1 MKSGPLHCNR
11 PKPLQIFRISS
22 KSKFV
27 QSVFAKGERKIK
39 ISKTN
44 IWHFQKINPYEIIYN
59 RRHFVCF
66 WWNLSSFTC
75 PGSGYFT
82 TTPFWQQSLSPCW
95 VGCPGFWLVRL
106 NSWIKQRRSSSLRPN
121 WGWDRGGVH
130 QGIQQE
136 GDHLVDF
143 CKAFCLDVRLG
154 VEGRSRRGAIKRV
167 MMRTMNLQEGYEE

>member
-1 MKSGPLHCNR
+1 MLLSTHNFSAHLVWNWSNWDIMKSGLLHCNR

-27 QSVFAKGERKIK
+27 QSVFAKGER
-39 ISKTN
+39 N
-44 IWHFQKINPYEIIYN
+44 
-59 RRHFVCF
+59 
-66 WWNLSSFTC
+66 SFTF

-106 NSWIKQRRSSSLRPN
+106 NTWIKQRRSSSLRPN